1 MRPFVSIC
9 ALVAALA
16 LAACGGDDAP
26 VASEPTAT
34 AAKPEQAQDVKHL
47 DSGIRVDT
55 AEGHPFP
62 KFEVDGTPAPPKV
75 TVPSGPPP
83 RNLVVKVLKKGVGNI
98 RAKWGQ
104 RLTVHF
110 VGFNY
115 KTKEPFEVFWG
126 KNNNDVFS
134 FTFGSG
140 EVRDGWE
147 TGLKGMRLG
156 GQRELIL
163 PSRLAYGTG
172 PLLYV
177 VELVAI
183 EPIKTG
189 IILGAIKEREKQE
202 R

>member
-1 MRPFVSIC
+1 
-9 ALVAALA
+9 
-16 LAACGGDDAP
+16 LAACGGGDEP
-26 VASEPTAT
+26 VASEAT
-34 AAKPEQAQDVKHL
+34 TVKQAQDTKKRLGTEITKQL
-47 DSGIRVDT
+47 DSGIRVHRVVG
-55 AEGHPFP
+55 APNP

-75 TVPSGPPP
+75 TVPPGPPP
-83 RNLVVKVLKKGVGNI
+83 RNLVVKVLKKGIGNI

-110 VGFNY
+110 VGVNY
-115 KTKEPFEVFWG
+115 KTKEQFEAFWG
-126 KNNNDVFS
+126 KDNVFS

-147 TGLKGMRLG
+147 TGLKGMKLG

-172 PLLYV
+172 ALLYV

-183 EPIKTG
+183 EPLPG
-189 IILGAIKEREKQE
+189 SPFAA
-202 R
+202 